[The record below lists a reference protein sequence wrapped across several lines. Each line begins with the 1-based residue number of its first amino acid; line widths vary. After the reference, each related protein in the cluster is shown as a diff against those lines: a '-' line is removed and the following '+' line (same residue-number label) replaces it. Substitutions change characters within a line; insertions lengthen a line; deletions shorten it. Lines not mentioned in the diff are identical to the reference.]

1 MSFLG
6 IDLSASSK
14 RGSFFALLDTE
25 GTLTYLDSFKTVEEL
40 MEVLEAHRPELI
52 AIDAPLS
59 LPQGLDCLE
68 EECPCASV
76 LGQKGRTCEQELAR
90 MHIGC
95 FFTTKRSIIKSL
107 IYRGLN
113 LSRDLEA
120 RGHRVIE
127 VYPYAT
133 KVLLFGDKIPPKN
146 TARGLAFLKD
156 KLSGVVVGLSPYE
169 SGLNHDGCDAVLSAY
184 TAWLHQADRTDSL
197 GTQEE
202 GYIVVPR
209 LLSRVHN

>member
-14 RGSFFALLDTE
+14 RGSYFALLDAE
-25 GTLTYLDSFKTVEEL
+25 GSLIYLDSFKTVDEL
-40 MEVLEAHRPELI
+40 MGVLEAHRPELI

-59 LPQGLDCLE
+59 LPLGLDCLE
-68 EECPCASV
+68 EDCPCAPA
-76 LGQKGRTCEQELAR
+76 LEQKGRTCEQELAR

-95 FFTTKRSIIKSL
+95 FFTTKRSIIRGL
-107 IYRGLN
+107 IYRGLD
-113 LSRDLEA
+113 LRRDLEA
-120 RGHRVIE
+120 KGYRVIE

-156 KLSGVVVGLSPYE
+156 RLSEVVVGLSPYQ
-169 SGLNHDGCDAVLSAY
+169 SDLNHHGCDAVLSAY
-184 TAWLHQADRTDSL
+184 TAWLHQGSRTDSL
-197 GTQEE
+197 GTPEE
-202 GYIVVPR
+202 GHIVVPQ
-209 LLSRVHN
+209 LLARVLS

>member
-68 EECPCASV
+68 EDCPCASV
-76 LGQKGRTCEQELAR
+76 LDQKGRTCEQELAR

-120 RGHRVIE
+120 KGHRVIE

-146 TARGLAFLKD
+146 TVRGLAFLKD

-209 LLSRVHN
+209 LLSRVS

>member
-25 GTLTYLDSFKTVEEL
+25 GSLTYLDSFKTVDEL
-40 MEVLEAHRPELI
+40 MGVLEAHSPELI

-59 LPQGLDCLE
+59 LPLGLDCLE
-68 EECPCASV
+68 EDCPCAPT
-76 LGQKGRTCEQELAR
+76 LDQKGRTCERELAR

-107 IYRGLN
+107 IYRGLG
-113 LSRDLEA
+113 LTRDLRA
-120 RGHRVIE
+120 KGYRVIE

-146 TARGLAFLKD
+146 TAPGLAFLKD
-156 KLSGVVVGLSPYE
+156 KLSGIVAGLGPYQ
-169 SGLNHDGCDAVLSAY
+169 SDLNHDGCDAVLSAY
-184 TAWLHQADRTDSL
+184 TARLHQGDRTDSL
-197 GTQEE
+197 GIPDE
-202 GYIVVPR
+202 GHIVVPG
-209 LLSRVHN
+209 LLSRVLG